1 MVLYIPTVHA
11 FGLVLLTHTLLV
23 QTHTH
28 DVSAPCVIVISCRDN
43 FNWRIKHW
51 LLSLKCPHWILRS
64 NSSVQDLQYKHKNSA
79 LCIIFSSLALK
90 WVQYF
95 RTGVLSEWRQ
105 NGQKTKCR
113 ITKSPI
119 TKHSKLHIAKKN
131 KTSNVTNCPK
141 TKHPNNKTP
150 KITKSPNLQN
160 VQSYKMSKFT
170 KCLKLQNVQDY
181 KISKVTIFWLIWTI
195 FMYFLAHLNYFM
207 FVWTTRQSART
218 QSLC

>member
-1 MVLYIPTVHA
+1 MYTLLDCIKHKCRDSYVLYIPTVNA

-64 NSSVQDLQYKHKNSA
+64 SVQDLQYKHKNSA
-79 LCIIFSSLALK
+79 LCIIFSSLAFK
-90 WVQYF
+90 WVQYL
-95 RTGVLSEWRQ
+95 RTGVLSEWIQ

-119 TKHSKLHIAKKN
+119 TKHSKLHIAKKTKRPMLQIAQKQN
-131 KTSNVTNCPK
+131 TQI
-141 TKHPNNKTP
+141 TKHP
-150 KITKSPNLQN
+150 
-160 VQSYKMSKFT
+160 
-170 KCLKLQNVQDY
+170 
-181 KISKVTIFWLIWTI
+181 
-195 FMYFLAHLNYFM
+195 
-207 FVWTTRQSART
+207 R
-218 QSLC
+218 